1 MPHHSIQLFF
11 QTSPDVLCIIIFLD
25 KVIMQK
31 FNKQIIG
38 DLHILHFLSLPF
50 RDGRDD
56 GDGVL
61 HTIKITVTT
70 DTIVTLFPKQVSA

>member
-1 MPHHSIQLFF
+1 
-11 QTSPDVLCIIIFLD
+11 
-25 KVIMQK
+25 MQK
-31 FNKQIIG
+31 VNKQIIG
-38 DLHILHFLSLPF
+38 YLYILRFLSLPF